1 MESPHTLNIAD
12 TALAFRGY
20 NITNLG
26 RTGELLA
33 VPSYQR
39 IVEDELN
46 RFGTICNEYVDYN
59 VSLVDRVKA
68 QFDLS
73 LEHYEEAISLIM
85 ATEVA
90 QIRLLT
96 EIHGVEINQAKLAF
110 GYSLG
115 ELTAL
120 GCGGMFNLEDMIRIP
135 LAMARDCVA
144 LAEDA
149 FMGVLFSRG
158 PKIEEEQ
165 VVRLCLKVTSEGK
178 GTIGVSAILSPN
190 SMLLIGQNKTVER
203 FREVMHELLPH
214 KAHLRMNSYQWPPL
228 HTAIVRQKQIPD
240 RASVLME
247 TMQGGVVPPCPPL
260 MSLATGQMSYDDH
273 SAQEVL
279 RKWIDHPQRLWDAV
293 MKTLSAKVDT
303 VLHIGPEPNVI
314 PATFRRLS
322 ENVEQQTTGSSIGS
336 LRMRAVSGLAR
347 RPWLASLLPAN
358 TALLRAPQVEH
369 VILEDWLIENAPK

>member
-1 MESPHTLNIAD
+1 MATTEAFTIDS

-26 RTGELLA
+26 RTAELLA
-33 VPSYQR
+33 SPAYAS
-39 IVEDELN
+39 IVQDELE
-46 RFGTICNEYVDYN
+46 RFGSICSEYVDYR
-59 VSLVDRVKA
+59 VDLVNRVEKH
-68 QFDLS
+68 FDPT

-85 ATEVA
+85 ASEVA
-90 QIRLLT
+90 QVRLLT
-96 EIHGVEINQAKLAF
+96 EVHGVEINQAKLAF

-120 GCGGMFNLEDMIRIP
+120 GCGGMFNLEYMFRIP
-135 LAMARDCVA
+135 LTMARECVV
-144 LAEDA
+144 LAENTH
-149 FMGVLFSRG
+149 MGVLFSRG
-158 PKIEEEQ
+158 PKIEEDQ

-190 SMLLIGQNKTVER
+190 TMLVIGQNDTVNR
-203 FREVMHELLPH
+203 FKEVMHELLPH
-214 KAHLRMNSYQWPPL
+214 KAHLRINSYQWPPL

-247 TMQGGVVPPCPPL
+247 TMKGGVEPPCPSL
-260 MSLATGQMSYDDH
+260 MSLATGKMSYDDH

-279 RKWIDHPQRLWDAV
+279 RKWTDHPQRLWDGV
-293 MKTLSAKVDT
+293 MRTLSSNVDT

-322 ENVEQQTTGSSIGS
+322 ENVVQQTTGS

-358 TALLRAPQVEH
+358 AALLRAPQVQH
-369 VILEDWLIENAPK
+369 ILLEDWLVENAPT

>member
-1 MESPHTLNIAD
+1 MNIAT

-26 RTGELLA
+26 RTPELLA
-33 VPSYQR
+33 IPPYR
-39 IVEDELN
+39 TIVEDELD
-46 RFGTICNEYVDYN
+46 RFGAICSEYVDYKIN
-59 VSLVDRVKA
+59 LAQRVKDRV
-68 QFDLS
+68 DPS

-90 QIRLLT
+90 QVRLLT
-96 EIHGVEINQAKLAF
+96 DVHGVEINQAKLAF

-135 LAMARDCVA
+135 LAMARECVV
-144 LAEDA
+144 LAENSQ
-149 FMGVLFSRG
+149 MGVLFSRG
-158 PKIEEEQ
+158 PKIDEAQ

-190 SMLLIGQNKTVER
+190 TMLLIGQNDTVNR
-203 FREVMHELLPH
+203 FKEVMHELLPH
-214 KAHLRMNSYQWPPL
+214 KAHLRINTYQWPPL

-240 RASVLME
+240 RASVMME
-247 TMQGGVVPPCPPL
+247 TMQGGVEPPCPPL
-260 MSLATGQMSYDDH
+260 MSLATGEMSYDDH

-279 RKWIDHPQRLWDAV
+279 RKWIDHPQRLWDGV
-293 MKTLSAKVDT
+293 MRTLSANVET

-322 ENVEQQTTGSSIGS
+322 ENVVQQTTGS

-358 TALLRAPQVEH
+358 AALLRAPQVQH
-369 VILEDWLIENAPK
+369 IHLEDWLIENAPA